1 MMSSKPQVFCAL
13 ALGASLVFL
22 AAPLHADKVKV
33 EVKVNGDTLRRE
45 LKNNVLSL
53 LSLEKENDGKLTPE
67 RIRRL
72 YDQAPDE
79 IGEALQPFGYYKP
92 QVRPELRQEG
102 STWIASFDVDAG
114 PPIKIAS
121 VDLKITGA
129 GADDPAFQGLASNF
143 PVKQGDVLIHPRY
156 EGGKKLLTDLAASEG
171 YLDAA
176 FQENQV
182 RVDLERYR
190 ADVVLHYDTGPRY
203 LFGPVYFRQDVL
215 NGSLLTG
222 YLTFTPGEPLD
233 VNKVLQLQNAL
244 SDSPYWSRVEVIT
257 RQDQAEGLEVPVR
270 VNLVPAKPLRFS
282 GGLGYGTDTG
292 PRVKGTWDF
301 RRINRRGH
309 RAHTEINVSQI
320 EQNFLASYLIP
331 GAYPRTDTLSFNVGY
346 DRQDTNTLNSQT
358 GLAGAQYTFLRR
370 GWNQTYGLN
379 FQRESYTVGLDKG
392 VSNLLVP
399 SAGYER
405 VQADDR
411 IDTTNGFRARLTLQG
426 TEKNPLSDVSFVQ
439 GLVDGKVIRTV
450 APRNRLIGRAQIGY
464 TATDGFRQLPPRFR
478 FFAGGDQSVRGYRYQ
493 SLGPKDEAGNV
504 IGGQALAVASLE
516 YEFRFR
522 PKWGVAAFY
531 DTGNAFPR
539 FNSGALAQG
548 VGVGV
553 RWISPIGPVRADVAF
568 GLSDARHPIVFHLN
582 IGPDL

>member
-1 MMSSKPQVFCAL
+1 MMKASSLAPRAL
-13 ALGASLVFL
+13 VLGASLAFL
-22 AAPLHADKVKV
+22 ALPLHADKVKV
-33 EVKVNGDTLRRE
+33 EVKVHGDNLRRE
-45 LKNNVLSL
+45 LKNNILSS

-72 YDQAPDE
+72 YAQAPDE
-79 IGEALQPFGYYKP
+79 IGDALQPFGYFKP
-92 QVRPELRQEG
+92 QVRPELHQDG
-102 STWIASFDVDAG
+102 TTWTANFDVDAG

-121 VDLKITGA
+121 VDLQITGA
-129 GADDPAFQGLASNF
+129 GATDPEFQNLESHF
-143 PVKQGDVLIHPRY
+143 PVQRGDVFISPTY
-156 EGGKKLLTDLAASEG
+156 EGAKKRLTDIAAGEG

-176 FQENQV
+176 FQQNQV
-182 RVDLERYR
+182 RVDLERYQ

-203 LFGPVYFRQDVL
+203 LFGPVYFHQDVL

-222 YLTFTPGEPLD
+222 YLNFTPGEPLD

-244 SDSPYWSRVEVIT
+244 SDSPYWARVEVVT
-257 RQDQAEGLEVPVR
+257 RKDQAEGLEVPVQ

-282 GGLGYGTDTG
+282 GGVGYGTDTG
-292 PRVKGTWDF
+292 PRVKGAWDF

-309 RAHTEINVSQI
+309 RAHVETNVSQI
-320 EQNFLASYLIP
+320 EQNLLASYQIP
-331 GAYPRTDTLSFNVGY
+331 GAYPRTDTLSYNLGY
-346 DRQDTNTLNSQT
+346 DRQDTNTLQSMA
-358 GLAGAQYTFLRR
+358 GLVGAQYTFLRR
-370 GWNQTYGLN
+370 GWTQTYALN
-379 FQRESYTVGLDKG
+379 FERESYKVGLDHG

-411 IDTTNGFRARLTLQG
+411 IDTTNGFRARFTLQG

-439 GLVDGKVIRTV
+439 GLIDGKVIRTV
-450 APRNRLIGRAQIGY
+450 VPRNRLIGRLQIGY
-464 TATDGFRQLPPRFR
+464 TATDSFRRLPPRFR

-493 SLGPKDEAGNV
+493 SLGPKDEANNV

-522 PKWGVAAFY
+522 PKWGVAVFY

-539 FNSGALAQG
+539 FNSGELAQG
-548 VGVGV
+548 AGFGV
-553 RWISPIGPVRADVAF
+553 RRISPIGPVRADIATA
-568 GLSDARHPIVFHLN
+568 LSDPRHPMVFHLN
-582 IGPDL
+582 SGPAL

>member
-1 MMSSKPQVFCAL
+1 MISKPLPLRAL
-13 ALGASLVFL
+13 ALGASLAFL

-33 EVKVNGDTLRRE
+33 EVKVDGDTLRRE
-45 LKNNVLSL
+45 LRSNVLSL

-72 YDQAPDE
+72 YEQAPEE
-79 IGEALQPFGYYKP
+79 IGEALQPFGYYKS

-102 STWIASFDVDAG
+102 TAWIAHFDVDAG

-121 VDLKITGA
+121 VDLRITGA
-129 GADDPAFQGLASNF
+129 GADDPAFQGLRSHF
-143 PVKQGDVLIHPRY
+143 PVQTGDVLIHPRY
-156 EGGKKLLTDLAASEG
+156 EGAKKLLTEAAAENG

-203 LFGPVYFRQDVL
+203 LFGPVYFRQDVVD
-215 NGSLLTG
+215 GGLLTG
-222 YLTFTPGEPLD
+222 YVNFNPGEPLD

-257 RQDQAEGLEVPVR
+257 RQDQAEGLEVPIR

-282 GGLGYGTDTG
+282 GGVGYGTDTG
-292 PRVKGTWDF
+292 PRVKGAWDF

-309 RAHTEINVSQI
+309 RAHVEANVSQI
-320 EQNFLASYLIP
+320 EQNFLSSYLIP
-331 GAYPRTDTLSFNVGY
+331 GAYPRTDTLSFNLGY
-346 DRQDTNTLNSQT
+346 DRQDTNTLQST
-358 GLAGAQYTFLRR
+358 AGLAGAQYTFLRR
-370 GWNQTYGLN
+370 GWTQTYGLS
-379 FQRESYTVGLDKG
+379 FQRENYTVGLDKG
-392 VSNLLVP
+392 TSNLLVP
-399 SAGYER
+399 SGGLER

-411 IDTTNGFRARLTLQG
+411 IDTTNGFRARFTLQG
-426 TEKNPLSDVSFVQ
+426 TAKNPLSDVSFVQ
-439 GLVDGKVIRTV
+439 ALIDGKVIRTV
-450 APRNRLIGRAQIGY
+450 APRNRLIGRLQIGY
-464 TATDGFRQLPPRFR
+464 TQTDSFRQLPPRFR

-516 YEFRFR
+516 YEYRFR
-522 PKWGVAAFY
+522 PKWGAAVFY

-539 FNSGALAQG
+539 FNSGELAQG
-548 VGVGV
+548 AGVGI
-553 RWISPIGPVRADVAF
+553 RWLSPIGPVRADIAF
-568 GLSDARHPIVFHLN
+568 GLSGAGHPIVFHLN

>member
-1 MMSSKPQVFCAL
+1 MMNARSLAPRAL
-13 ALGASLVFL
+13 ALGACL
-22 AAPLHADKVKV
+22 ALLALPLHADKVKV
-33 EVKVNGDTLRRE
+33 EVKVDGDNLRRE
-45 LKNNVLSL
+45 LKTNILSL
-53 LSLEKENDGKLTPE
+53 LTLEKENDGKLTPE

-72 YDQAPDE
+72 HAQAPEE

-92 QVRPELRQEG
+92 QVRSELRQEG
-102 STWIASFDVDAG
+102 KEWVAHYDVDAG

-121 VDLKITGA
+121 VDLRITGA
-129 GADDPAFQGLASNF
+129 GADDPRFRDLQSHF
-143 PVKQGDVLIHPRY
+143 PVRPGDVLIHPRY
-156 EGGKKLLTDLAASEG
+156 EGGKKLLTDLAAGEG

-182 RVDLERYR
+182 RVDLERDR
-190 ADVVLHYDTGPRY
+190 ADVILHYDTGPRY

-215 NGSLLTG
+215 DGGLLTG
-222 YLTFTPGEPLD
+222 YLTFNPGEPLD

-282 GGLGYGTDTG
+282 GGVGYGTDTG
-292 PRVKGTWDF
+292 PRVKGAWDF

-309 RAHTEINVSQI
+309 RAHVEASVSQI
-320 EQNFLASYLIP
+320 EQSLLSSYLIP
-331 GAYPRTDTLSFNVGY
+331 GAYPRTDTLSFNLGY
-346 DRQDTNTLNSQT
+346 DRQITNTLESKT

-370 GWNQTYGLN
+370 GWTQTYGLN
-379 FQRESYTVGLDKG
+379 FERENYKVGLDKG

-399 SAGYER
+399 SAGLER

-411 IDTTNGFRARLTLQG
+411 IDTTNGFRARFTLQG
-426 TEKNPLSDVSFVQ
+426 TAKNPLSDVSFVQ
-439 GLVDGKVIRTV
+439 GLIDGKVIRTV
-450 APRNRLIGRAQIGY
+450 APHNRLIGRLQVGY
-464 TATDGFRQLPPRFR
+464 TQTDSFRQLPPRFR

-493 SLGPKDEAGNV
+493 SLGPRDEAGNV

-516 YEFRFR
+516 YEHRFR
-522 PKWGVAAFY
+522 PKWGAAVFY

-548 VGVGV
+548 AGFGV
-553 RWISPIGPVRADVAF
+553 RWLSPIGPVRADIAW